1 MLHLCNFQTIVCV
14 GRAIIYL
21 AIRNINGSDI
31 LIMYNNVKP
40 VYREILTVLHT
51 KNTLNRIL
59 TELLHACLFGNNI
72 KTINKVYSQ
81 HFVFK

>member
-31 LIMYNNVKP
+31 LIMYNKVKP
-40 VYREILTVLHT
+40 FYHIQKIFE
-51 KNTLNRIL
+51 NRFL
-59 TELLHACLFGNNI
+59 TEMLHAFSFGNNV

-81 HFVFK
+81 HFVFR